1 MLTMFTWG
9 YWGWGNITRHLPEA
23 VDAAEAARGF
33 KPPLFVD
40 VRVRRSVRAVGF
52 SGDAF
57 AKVTGSD
64 RYLWM
69 QRLGNDCIT
78 AHERGIRI
86 KDASAAANLLQLA
99 EDRFRDKHRVLF
111 FCSCEDVN
119 VLNCHRL
126 TVAKLVLKEARKSG
140 RHLEIVEWPGS
151 EPEERDVRVP
161 RSIIRAVVNG
171 RKGVPLGKSAVVEG
185 LAVLPWGSIVNLTD
199 GEHNLPI
206 VTGPCK
212 FQATWCLPA
221 WGVGELDSDPRSLQA
236 AGRHFRKERGLNA
249 YQV

>member
-1 MLTMFTWG
+1 MLTIFSWG
-9 YWGWGNITRHLPEA
+9 YWGWGSTTRHLLDA
-23 VDAAEAARGF
+23 VDNAEKARGF

-57 AKVTGSD
+57 AKVAGSE

-69 QRLGNDCIT
+69 QRLGNDCVA
-78 AHERGIRI
+78 AHEQGIRI
-86 KDASAAANLLQLA
+86 KDPRAAAELLELA
-99 EDRFRDKHRVLF
+99 EDRLRNRQRVLF

-126 TVAKLVLKEARKSG
+126 AVAELVLNEARNLG
-140 RHLEIVEWPGS
+140 RHLEMVEWPGGK
-151 EPEERDVRVP
+151 PEKRDVHAP
-161 RSIIRAVVNG
+161 GSIIREVLNG
-171 RKGVPLGKSAVVEG
+171 RKRVPAGNGAIADG
-185 LAVLPWGSIVNLTD
+185 LAVLPWGSIANLTD

-212 FQATWCLPA
+212 YQATWCLPV
-221 WGVGELDSDPRSLQA
+221 WGVGKLDSDPRSLQA
-236 AGRHFRKERGLNA
+236 AGRDFRKERGLNA